1 MSNLGTMDNVNKV
14 ARAATAAGFS
24 VTRSQTNGKL
34 SLNIT
39 RNPDLYE
46 YIAHFRVNNLTGFFK
61 WHFAQHILDGEDRR
75 IFTMK
80 RLIEGLTNAGT
91 SS

>member
-1 MSNLGTMDNVNKV
+1 MPSSSQMATVNKV
-14 ARAATAAGFS
+14 ARAATAAGFN
-24 VTRSQTNGKL
+24 VTRSQAKGRL

-46 YIAHFRVNNLTGFFK
+46 YIAHFRANHTTGFFQ

-80 RLIEGLTNAGT
+80 GLMEGLSNAST
-91 SS
+91 IS